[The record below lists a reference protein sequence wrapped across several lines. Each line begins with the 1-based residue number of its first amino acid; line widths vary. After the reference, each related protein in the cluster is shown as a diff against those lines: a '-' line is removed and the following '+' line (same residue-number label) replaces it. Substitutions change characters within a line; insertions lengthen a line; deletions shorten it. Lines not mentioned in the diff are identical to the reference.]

1 VKKVLKII
9 FPLLILTSVC
19 VIAIPACQSVK
30 PTVTTVTPLTQT
42 TSVAKTTQTTSVDGL
57 SLSLSLDSTT
67 YQPGQSVTITIG
79 ETNTLPSTNSVP
91 ASDKWPLSALGVGPC
106 GSINYPFGIAIFQG
120 NYTSSDI
127 LSATP
132 LKLYNPTAMY
142 NCPAMLSGISTY
154 AFQPSSG
161 TAAIFQNSGTSPVLT
176 ENMDSEVQS
185 IGYWV
190 ASPTETLANFAL
202 GVYTVVGGDEWGA
215 LVVAHF
221 TVSGTSV
228 TTTTT
233 IGTNATTTQN
243 QQPIKVV
250 SVLGPLKPF
259 NPGGPMVEIT
269 LKNTNVEPVVSLTA
283 IFTNLGPRDFAFEFA
298 VSNSNPL
305 LSGISIS
312 DSLTLID
319 AGFDTNVSYP
329 LTIEGT
335 LQNGVTFNYVLQI
348 EIVEPSN

>member
-1 VKKVLKII
+1 MGC
-9 FPLLILTSVC
+9 F
-19 VIAIPACQSVK
+19 
-30 PTVTTVTPLTQT
+30 
-42 TSVAKTTQTTSVDGL
+42 
-57 SLSLSLDSTT
+57 
-67 YQPGQSVTITIG
+67 
-79 ETNTLPSTNSVP
+79 
-91 ASDKWPLSALGVGPC
+91 
-106 GSINYPFGIAIFQG
+106 
-120 NYTSSDI
+120 SS
-127 LSATP
+127 
-132 LKLYNPTAMY
+132 
-142 NCPAMLSGISTY
+142 CP
-154 AFQPSSG
+154 
-161 TAAIFQNSGTSPVLT
+161 
-176 ENMDSEVQS
+176 
-185 IGYWV
+185 
-190 ASPTETLANFAL
+190 
-202 GVYTVVGGDEWGA
+202 
-215 LVVAHF
+215 F